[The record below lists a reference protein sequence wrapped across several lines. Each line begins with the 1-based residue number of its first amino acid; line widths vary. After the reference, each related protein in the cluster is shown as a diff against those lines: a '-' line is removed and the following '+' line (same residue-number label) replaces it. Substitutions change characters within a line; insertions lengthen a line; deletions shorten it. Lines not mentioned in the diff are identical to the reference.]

1 MIQKPR
7 DLRPAGPRAFWRVLI
22 RFAAGFA
29 LLAALMAAAG
39 RPPRLL
45 ILGDS
50 LTEGYGVEPEQAY
63 PALLDSLLQARI
75 PGAKVI
81 GGGVS
86 GATSAGAIRRL
97 EWYARS
103 RPEWVMLALGSND
116 GLRGIPIEET
126 RKNLDTTIRY
136 CRQRGWKVILAG
148 LKVPPNYGPAYA
160 NAFTRVFDSLAVQYG
175 LPYFPFLLEGVAGN
189 PKMNQGDG
197 IHPNVQ
203 GHAQMAKQL
212 FQFLSQL
219 PGFFVESVKSENKA
233 H

>member
-1 MIQKPR
+1 MNSNAGAPQAGRRPI
-7 DLRPAGPRAFWRVLI
+7 LRQSLI
-22 RFAAGFA
+22 RFAVAI
-29 LLAALMAAAG
+29 LLLTLLIAATA

-63 PALLDSLLQARI
+63 PALLDSLMQARF

-126 RKNLDTTIRY
+126 RKNLDSTIRF
-136 CRQRGWKVILAG
+136 CQKRGWKVILAG
-148 LKVPPNYGPAYA
+148 LKVPPNYGAEYA
-160 NAFTRVFDSLAVQYG
+160 SAFTGIFDSLASQYG
-175 LPYFPFLLEGVAGN
+175 LPYFPFLLDGVAGN

-197 IHPNVQ
+197 IHPNVP
-203 GHAQMAKQL
+203 GHALMAKQL
-212 FQFLSQL
+212 FQFLIPL
-219 PGFFVESVKSENKA
+219 PGFFAAPAKSETKNP
-233 H
+233 